1 MHGAWCNIKLKTRF
15 NNAINDGFQTTNV
28 QLVIYKFY
36 IWNSRK
42 KRNNT
47 IVVHGC
53 PPQLHHSYAIVC
65 IFLLSSYRYF
75 GEKWN
80 YQIIIFRYVQQ
91 TTAQCQ
97 RNCCALENIMYDKCS
112 KRCNYGRRKKER
124 DTFFPISTPAICY
137 CGCSASCAYI
147 FFLVHCLGTIFQFIV
162 KLKTQYNSIQFRN
175 HTHTIKFI
183 TRIFFPVLI
192 ATCYFI
198 LSVILKLFP
207 AALPLF
213 LSVCACAVLYYY
225 VLSTNFVCLCV
236 AFFFGCALFSIVIGL
251 VWWDVIVVVV
261 ILPQFKRMDVVPL
274 SYLSSAFYTYSNT
287 NTSKVLY
294 DTRILRSWCL
304 IAYSNGNELCAFYR
318 HHTV

>member
-1 MHGAWCNIKLKTRF
+1 MCSFVCMHGAWCNIKLKTRF
-15 NNAINDGFQTTNV
+15 NNAINDGSQTTNV

-124 DTFFPISTPAICY
+124 DTFFPI
-137 CGCSASCAYI
+137 
-147 FFLVHCLGTIFQFIV
+147 F
-162 KLKTQYNSIQFRN
+162 
-175 HTHTIKFI
+175 HT
-183 TRIFFPVLI
+183 
-192 ATCYFI
+192 
-198 LSVILKLFP
+198 
-207 AALPLF
+207 
-213 LSVCACAVLYYY
+213 
-225 VLSTNFVCLCV
+225 
-236 AFFFGCALFSIVIGL
+236 
-251 VWWDVIVVVV
+251 
-261 ILPQFKRMDVVPL
+261 
-274 SYLSSAFYTYSNT
+274 SYL
-287 NTSKVLY
+287 L
-294 DTRILRSWCL
+294 LRL
-304 IAYSNGNELCAFYR
+304 
-318 HHTV
+318 